1 MTDTIE
7 RRWESHSEN
16 GRRLFSQGDL
26 DAAEQ
31 EFMAATREATSLGAD
46 NVRLA
51 SSLGSLGQ
59 IKYRQKDLEQ
69 AEALFRRALAI
80 RERVLGAD
88 HFSLVQAI
96 NNLATLH
103 YSRGEL
109 DQAAAYFARAL
120 EICDKNL
127 GEKHPDV
134 AVTLNNLARLHF
146 RRNDF
151 VAAAPLLMRLLAI
164 KQEALGAH
172 HPEVAVILTSLAKV
186 RLAEGQHEDAEQL
199 ARRALLI
206 REEIHQPGDQA
217 IATSLE
223 TLADVVAARG
233 LLDDEQR
240 LRKRASEIRSGAPG
254 VANQAES
261 PPPTATQA
269 GRSSGA
275 SSTSAPAASQIVAT
289 HTPTPAT
296 PSTAG
301 VGPAAAPPPGP
312 GERTTRS
319 ASLPWIEAPTSP
331 ALRRPRVGPITA
343 PRPVAAPVPSSH
355 TPARRPPPVDRRTAT
370 PIDRRAATPVDRRT
384 TPRVD
389 RRVASAVTGPVADAR
404 RRPRRDVIL
413 ETTVARPRRSS
424 LRLVVTAAALI
435 ACAAGGWAYFT
446 GAWPGS
452 RVTSSAGAAL
462 DPTSLEPSTSSAGD
476 RDQRGAEGSG
486 SAPRGVDDA
495 RPSGVSPTAL
505 TASPDP
511 SYGAAPPVREQPPA
525 AAYADQPSG
534 NTSFDRQGGRSA
546 SAATTN
552 NGAAGEAA
560 AIPAEPTPNLSRINV
575 DRITTAI
582 GANAKA
588 RADSLGRKTITIK
601 EPDFEKPKP

>member
-1 MTDTIE
+1 MTDTAE
-7 RRWESHSEN
+7 TRWESHNEE

-26 DAAEQ
+26 DAAER
-31 EFMAATREATSLGAD
+31 EFIAAIREATSLGAD

-88 HFSLVQAI
+88 HFSLVQAV

-206 REEIHQPGDQA
+206 REEIHKPGEQA

-233 LLDDEQR
+233 LLDDEQK
-240 LRKRASEIRSGAPG
+240 LRKRASDIRGGATAT
-254 VANQAES
+254 ANQVES
-261 PPPTATQA
+261 PPPAA
-269 GRSSGA
+269 SRADRPSGA
-275 SSTSAPAASQIVAT
+275 SATPAPAASKIVAT
-289 HTPTPAT
+289 HAPA
-296 PSTAG
+296 PSVA
-301 VGPAAAPPPGP
+301 PAASPPPGP
-312 GERTTRS
+312 RERTTRS

-331 ALRRPRVGPITA
+331 ALRRPRGGPITA
-343 PRPVAAPVPSSH
+343 PRPVAAAVPSTR
-355 TPARRPPPVDRRTAT
+355 TPARRT
-370 PIDRRAATPVDRRT
+370 PEVDRRAATPVDRRA
-384 TPRVD
+384 TPHLD
-389 RRVASAVTGPVADAR
+389 RRAAAGSVTGPVADAR
-404 RRPRRDVIL
+404 RRPRREVIL

-424 LRLVVTAAALI
+424 LKLVVTAAALI
-435 ACAAGGWAYFT
+435 GCAAGGWAYFT
-446 GAWPGS
+446 GAWPGG

-462 DPTSLEPSTSSAGD
+462 DPTSLEPSTSSSGD
-476 RDQRGAEGSG
+476 RDQRGDAASP
-486 SAPRGVDDA
+486 SAPRGIDDA
-495 RPSGVSPTAL
+495 RPADVRPTAL
-505 TASPDP
+505 TASPDQ
-511 SYGAAPPVREQPPA
+511 SYGAAPPAREQPPV
-525 AAYADQPSG
+525 AAYADQPSTKTIPDAPG
-534 NTSFDRQGGRSA
+534 ERSSTTAA
-546 SAATTN
+546 SNNDAAGDTAAT
-552 NGAAGEAA
+552 
-560 AIPAEPTPNLSRINV
+560 PAEPTPELSRINV

-601 EPDFEKPKP
+601 PPDFEKPKP